1 MSVRPIFL
9 YWGRKGITAL
19 TYDIGV
25 ALAHRGDVEWR
36 LSVSRQNEQFERFA
50 AFGNRLMPVDTFT
63 HGIGSLRLWRS
74 AALGQRLAN
83 LIRTAG
89 MTDVVTLMPHVWSA
103 LVAPAVRRA
112 GARYHTI
119 LHDAQLHPG
128 DRSGIVLPVLLR
140 DAARADSVITL
151 SDAVAEQALARGLAR
166 ADRLVRLFHPAN
178 GPAGPGVAAAPG
190 PGEPWRLLFLGRI
203 QAYKGLPLLIDAVSQ
218 LRAEGH
224 AVTLSVM
231 GEGNLGDDA
240 KRLATLGA
248 TIVNRWLNEDEIAA
262 ALSTHHAVVLAH
274 IEASQS
280 GVAASAVGAGAPIV
294 ATPVG
299 GLLEQVVDGETGLLA
314 ARPDADALADAL
326 RRLITTPGLHASLA
340 MGAMHRRHELSTDRF
355 VARLLESLQA
365 MAAMSGQCRSSSTA
379 A

>member
-1 MSVRPIFL
+1 MFL

-25 ALAHRGDVEWR
+25 ALADRGDVDWR

-50 AFGNRLMPVDTFT
+50 TFGNRLVPVETFS
-63 HGIGSLRLWRS
+63 HSIGSLRLWRS
-74 AALGQRLAN
+74 AALARHLAA
-83 LIRTAG
+83 LIRAAG
-89 MTDVVTLMPHVWSA
+89 ITDVVTLMPHVWSA

-128 DRSGIVLPVLLR
+128 DHSGLVLPVLLR

-151 SDAVAEQALARGLAR
+151 SDSVAEQALARGLVH

-178 GPAGPGVAAAPG
+178 GAAGPGVATAPG
-190 PGEPWRLLFLGRI
+190 AGKPWRLLFLGRI
-203 QAYKGLPLLIDAVSQ
+203 QAYKGLPILIDAVSK

-224 AVTLSVM
+224 VVTLSVM

-240 KRLATLGA
+240 KRLAALGA
-248 TIVNRWLNEDEIAA
+248 NVVNRWLNEEEIAT
-262 ALSTHHAVVLAH
+262 ALSAHHAVVLAH

-294 ATPVG
+294 STPVG
-299 GLLEQVVDGETGLLA
+299 GLREQVVDGETGLLA
-314 ARPDADALADAL
+314 TRPDADALADAL

-340 MGAMHRRHELSTDRF
+340 VGAMRRRDELSTDRF
-355 VARLLESLQA
+355 VARLLEALRA
-365 MAAMSGQCRSSSTA
+365 MAALSGQCRSSSTA